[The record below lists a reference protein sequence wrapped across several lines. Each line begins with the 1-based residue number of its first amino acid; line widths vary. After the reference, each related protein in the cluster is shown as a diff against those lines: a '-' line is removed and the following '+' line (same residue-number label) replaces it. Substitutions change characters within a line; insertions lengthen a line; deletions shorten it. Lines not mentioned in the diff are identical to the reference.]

1 MPPSPRTP
9 IFSRPRLNIACSF
22 VRQERFVEATAE
34 TRALLDRA
42 YVPWAREVLEAAD
55 MGALKV
61 RPEMGGLRDTLA
73 EAARK
78 WGEGLADSVVFVA
91 RQRPP
96 LRVPATGEGV
106 FLLNP
111 HQEAYAF
118 LPETGLFRQLT
129 AEDGRVIALAR
140 SADRRRITYVTAEK
154 LVRGRASG
162 DVALR
167 GVAIGELTLSTMA
180 ASPPLHVEADVRK
193 LEIADGPAGF
203 IYDITSDRLNGW
215 YRRDADNLLMPFPR
229 PPARGTAVKS
239 VRVTPQGVSAAARR
253 EPAGCA
259 SAVERVGPGGLP
271 QVIVEARGGGSR
283 ILGEKLG
290 AGLGGTAS
298 PLRETP
304 ADLDLQRLRCRHQ
317 SRPRGVDNRA
327 ERRSGG
333 EPMKGREKLPVR
345 SSEIM
350 SVHVSV
356 DPALL
361 DSSGGLRRLLA
372 GVPDHGRR
380 PAARRLLE
388 RSSRVAARRAAA
400 AAHGRG
406 RGDRRPVAPGT
417 YRGLRSGSSRP
428 LNGSRVSTGGRS

>member
-1 MPPSPRTP
+1 MNRASAVAATMAAFLADGGQVRPAAVRSEPPCLPAAPKAGVGTVDLFHLPVAAATELNDAAKTLYRQGKWEEARAQYRAALVADP
-9 IFSRPRLNIACSF
+9 DFLAPHLNIACSF
-22 VRQERFVEATAE
+22 VRQERFAEATAE

-78 WGEGLADSVVFVA
+78 WGDGLAAGVVFVA

-96 LRVPATGEGV
+96 LRVPPTGEGV

-129 AEDGRVIALAR
+129 AEDGRVIALVR

-154 LVRGRASG
+154 LVRNRASG
-162 DVALR
+162 EVALR

-180 ASPPLHVEADVRK
+180 SAPPLHVEGDVRK
-193 LEIADGPAGF
+193 LGIAELPAGF
-203 IYDITSDRLNGW
+203 VYEIASDRMNGW
-215 YRRDADNLLMPFPR
+215 YRRDSENVLTPSPR
-229 PPARGTAVKS
+229 PAARGSLAKS

-259 SAVERVGPGGLP
+259 AAVERAGPGGLP
-271 QVIVEARGGGSR
+271 QVIVEARAGGSR

-290 AGLGGTAS
+290 AGLAGL
-298 PLRETP
+298 PLP
-304 ADLDLQRLRCRHQ
+304 
-317 SRPRGVDNRA
+317 
-327 ERRSGG
+327 
-333 EPMKGREKLPVR
+333 
-345 SSEIM
+345 
-350 SVHVSV
+350 
-356 DPALL
+356 
-361 DSSGGLRRLLA
+361 
-372 GVPDHGRR
+372 
-380 PAARRLLE
+380 
-388 RSSRVAARRAAA
+388 
-400 AAHGRG
+400 
-406 RGDRRPVAPGT
+406 
-417 YRGLRSGSSRP
+417 
-428 LNGSRVSTGGRS
+428 